1 MFQAKE
7 VKYEQKIKGKD
18 RVFQLEKI
26 SFTMEDG
33 YFLALL
39 GENGAGKSTLLR
51 VLNGM
56 VEAETGQI
64 CMDAWS
70 VKEHLKEFRE
80 AVAYVGEKPIF
91 FSGMTLQENIEI
103 LQHCYINFS
112 MESFREHLTLFEIP
126 MGNMGKHISE
136 CSSGEKKRIELAF
149 TLAKKPKLLLLDEPT
164 ANLDPVFRTDF
175 MELLQKK
182 IAEENMSII
191 FSTHILA
198 DVEDVADYILLLQEG
213 EMTDFGEK
221 EAILDKYGVEELR
234 QLIGGREDGTKCSKK
249 MER

>member
-18 RVFQLEKI
+18 RNFQLEKI

-64 CMDAWS
+64 CKDAWS

-80 AVAYVGEKPIF
+80 AVAYVGEEPIF

-103 LQHCYINFS
+103 LQHCYADFS
-112 MESFREHLTLFEIP
+112 MESFREYLTLFEIP
-126 MGNMGKHISE
+126 MGNMGKCISE

-149 TLAKKPKLLLLDEPT
+149 ALAKKPKLLLLDEPT
-164 ANLDPVFRTDF
+164 ANLDPVFCTDF

-221 EAILDKYGVEELR
+221 DAILDKYGMEELR
-234 QLIGGREDGTKCSKK
+234 QLIGGREDGKKCSEK

>member
-1 MFQAKE
+1 M
-7 VKYEQKIKGKD
+7 
-18 RVFQLEKI
+18 
-26 SFTMEDG
+26 
-33 YFLALL
+33 
-39 GENGAGKSTLLR
+39 
-51 VLNGM
+51 
-56 VEAETGQI
+56 
-64 CMDAWS
+64 
-70 VKEHLKEFRE
+70 
-80 AVAYVGEKPIF
+80 
-91 FSGMTLQENIEI
+91 
-103 LQHCYINFS
+103 QHCYTDFS
-112 MESFREHLTLFEIP
+112 MESFREYLTLFEIS

-136 CSSGEKKRIELAF
+136 YSSGEKKRIELAF

>member
-33 YFLALL
+33 CFLALL

-80 AVAYVGEKPIF
+80 AVAYVGEEPIF

>member
-18 RVFQLEKI
+18 RVFRLKNI
-26 SFTMEDG
+26 SFSMEDG

-64 CMDAWS
+64 CMNEWS
-70 VKEHLKEFRE
+70 VKEHLKAFRE
-80 AVAYVGEKPIF
+80 TVAYVGEEPIF
-91 FSGMTLQENIEI
+91 FSDMTLQENIEI
-103 LQHCYINFS
+103 LQHCYANFS
-112 MESFREHLTLFEIP
+112 LEFFREYLTLFEIP
-126 MGNMGKHISE
+126 VGNMGKLISE
-136 CSSGEKKRIELAF
+136 FSSGEKKRIELAF
-149 TLAKKPKLLLLDEPT
+149 ALAKKPRLLLLDEPT

-198 DVEDVADYILLLQEG
+198 DVEDIADYILLLQEG
-213 EMTDFGEK
+213 EMTDFEEK
-221 EAILDKYGVEELR
+221 DTIFDKYGVEELR
-234 QLIGGREDGTKCSKK
+234 QLIGGREDGKKCSEK

>member
-18 RVFQLEKI
+18 RVFKLEKI

-80 AVAYVGEKPIF
+80 AVAYVGEEPIF

-182 IAEENMSII
+182 IAEENMSVI

-221 EAILDKYGVEELR
+221 DAILDKYGVEELR

>member
-80 AVAYVGEKPIF
+80 AVAYVGEEPIF

-182 IAEENMSII
+182 IAEENMSVI

-221 EAILDKYGVEELR
+221 DAILDKYGVEELR

>member
-18 RVFQLEKI
+18 REFQLEKV
-26 SFTMEDG
+26 SFSMEDG

-80 AVAYVGEKPIF
+80 AVAYVGEEPIF

-103 LQHCYINFS
+103 LQHCYADFS
-112 MESFREHLTLFEIP
+112 MESFREYLTLFEIP
-126 MGNMGKHISE
+126 MGNMGKCISE

-149 TLAKKPKLLLLDEPT
+149 ALAKKPKLLLLDEPT

>member
-18 RVFQLEKI
+18 RNFQLEKI

-80 AVAYVGEKPIF
+80 AVAYVGEEPIF

-103 LQHCYINFS
+103 LQHCYADFS
-112 MESFREHLTLFEIP
+112 MESFREYLTLFEIP
-126 MGNMGKHISE
+126 MGNMGKCISE

-149 TLAKKPKLLLLDEPT
+149 ALAKKPKLLLLDEPT

>member
-18 RVFQLEKI
+18 RNFQLEKI

-80 AVAYVGEKPIF
+80 AVAYVGEEPIF

-103 LQHCYINFS
+103 LQHCYADFS
-112 MESFREHLTLFEIP
+112 MESFREYLTLFEIP
-126 MGNMGKHISE
+126 MGNMGKCISE

-149 TLAKKPKLLLLDEPT
+149 ALAKKPKLLLLDEPT

-234 QLIGGREDGTKCSKK
+234 QLIGGREDGTKCSEK